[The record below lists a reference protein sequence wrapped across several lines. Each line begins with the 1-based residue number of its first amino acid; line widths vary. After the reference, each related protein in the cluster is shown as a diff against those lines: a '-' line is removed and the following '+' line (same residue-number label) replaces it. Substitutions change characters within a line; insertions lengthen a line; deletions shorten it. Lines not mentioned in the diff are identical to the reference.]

1 MYKLSIILLSF
12 IFLFCSLQDIFL
24 RYCYIITGKFR
35 ILIYNSLSSEF
46 SWFNKVVSGVIT
58 GVIYIIVIIKVNF
71 DTFMLLF
78 SVTSNFCMF
87 SDFSNVVYSVKSWF
101 TSVNYSVRSPE
112 INFELLTLI
121 INIITRSFFF
131 LKIIGVFDLE
141 IVFFNYW
148 NFDSFDYFCIK
159 LRFCSF
165 RVIIL

>member
-87 SDFSNVVYSVKSWF
+87 SDFSNVVYSVKS
-101 TSVNYSVRSPE
+101 
-112 INFELLTLI
+112 
-121 INIITRSFFF
+121 
-131 LKIIGVFDLE
+131 
-141 IVFFNYW
+141 
-148 NFDSFDYFCIK
+148 
-159 LRFCSF
+159 
-165 RVIIL
+165 